1 MTDIED
7 DPFAPKA
14 PEPVVVE
21 STGGGG
27 GAGAQGTAPV
37 VKISGSAK
45 VPGEGKLVT
54 TLKGGASFTDPWIVL
69 HAESLEETEEF
80 FSKGNAPRLA
90 SLMERVQ
97 NAGKHFVSLG
107 GGSTPTAPAAPAEP
121 RSNAPIPAQSA
132 PGGETRHCQHGK
144 MVYRTGRGAKG
155 VWKGFFCPTPKDTP
169 DQCSPEFLR

>member
-1 MTDIED
+1 MTDIDD
-7 DPFAPKA
+7 DPFAPKS

-27 GAGAQGTAPV
+27 GAIAQGAAPPV
-37 VKISGSAK
+37 VKIGGSAK

-80 FSKGNAPRLA
+80 FSEANAKRVA
-90 SLMERVQ
+90 ALMERVQ
-97 NAGKHFVSLG
+97 NAGKHFVRLG
-107 GGSTPTAPAAPAEP
+107 GGSTPAPAATAQPQSNVPAG
-121 RSNAPIPAQSA
+121 AQSA
-132 PGGETRHCQHGK
+132 PGGDTRQCKHGEMQYK
-144 MVYRTGRGAKG
+144 TGSKNGRT
-155 VWKGFFCPTPKDTP
+155 WKGFFCPTPKDTP

>member
-1 MTDIED
+1 MTDID
-7 DPFAPKA
+7 VDPFAPKA

-21 STGGGG
+21 SGSG

-37 VKISGSAK
+37 VKIGGSAK

-80 FSKGNAPRLA
+80 FSEANAKRVA
-90 SLMERVQ
+90 ALMERVQ

-107 GGSTPTAPAAPAEP
+107 GGSTPSAPAAPAQP
-121 RSNAPIPAQSA
+121 RSNTPAGAQSA
-132 PGGETRHCQHGK
+132 PDGDTRQCKHGEMQYKTGSK
-144 MVYRTGRGAKG
+144 NGRT
-155 VWKGFFCPTPKDTP
+155 WKGFFCPTPKDTP